1 MSRPDTDPGTP
12 AARGPLAAARR
23 AVLATTRAAAALAAL
38 VVAAMV
44 LTITYDALARYLF
57 AAPTDW
63 AYPLNTFAVLAA
75 TVLAV
80 PHLYATGGHIALDLV
95 HRGLS
100 PRARR
105 VADVVTGVA
114 TALLGLAVA
123 VTAARSAALGI
134 ALGLTGA
141 GTFSIPLW
149 VPDLVLAVAGA
160 LLVAA
165 ALLFPAHPQPDG
177 APDVA
182 AVPGAVPV
190 GTTTG
195 TGTGTTTDTLANDG
209 RADGSTGAGHDDEG
223 AAR

>member
-1 MSRPDTDPGTP
+1 MSRPDTVS
-12 AARGPLAAARR
+12 GPLAVARR
-23 AVLATTRAAAALAAL
+23 VVLVATRTAAALAAL

-63 AYPLNTFAVLAA
+63 AYPLNTFGVLAA
-75 TVLAV
+75 TVLAI

-105 VADVVTGVA
+105 VADVVTGAA
-114 TALLGLAVA
+114 TALFGLAVA
-123 VTAARSAALGI
+123 VTAARSAAVGI
-134 ALGLTGA
+134 ERGLTGS

-149 VPDLVLAVAGA
+149 VPDLVLAVSGA

-165 ALLFPAHPQPDG
+165 ALLFPAHP
-177 APDVA
+177 APDEALDLA
-182 AVPGAVPV
+182 AVP
-190 GTTTG
+190 
-195 TGTGTTTDTLANDG
+195 
-209 RADGSTGAGHDDEG
+209 GAGHDDEG
-223 AAR
+223 ATR

>member
-1 MSRPDTDPGTP
+1 MTEAEMGAQPSSTPTTD
-12 AARGPLAAARR
+12 RGPLGAARR

-63 AYPLNTFAVLAA
+63 AYPLNTSGVLAA
-75 TVLAV
+75 TVLAI

-105 VADVVTGVA
+105 RADVVTGAA
-114 TALLGLAVA
+114 TALFGLAVA
-123 VTAARSAALGI
+123 VTAARSAAVGI
-134 ALGLTGA
+134 ERGLTAA

-149 VPDLVLAVAGA
+149 VPDLVLAVSGA

-165 ALLFPAHPQPDG
+165 ALLFPAHPPPDE
-177 APDVA
+177 APEPA
-182 AVPGAVPV
+182 
-190 GTTTG
+190 
-195 TGTGTTTDTLANDG
+195 
-209 RADGSTGAGHDDEG
+209 GAGHDDEG

>member
-1 MSRPDTDPGTP
+1 MSRPDT
-12 AARGPLAAARR
+12 ASGPLAAARR

-63 AYPLNTFAVLAA
+63 AYPLNTAAVLGA

-80 PHLYATGGHIALDLV
+80 PHLYATGGHIALDLI
-95 HRGLS
+95 HRGMS

-105 VADVVTGVA
+105 VADLVTGAA
-114 TALLGLAVA
+114 TALLGLAIA
-123 VTAARSAALGI
+123 VTAARSAVLGI
-134 ALGLTGA
+134 TLGLTGA

-149 VPDLVLAVAGA
+149 IPDLVLAVSGA

-165 ALLFPAHPQPDG
+165 ALLFPAHPPPDG

-182 AVPGAVPV
+182 ALPGAGP
-190 GTTTG
+190 TTDPDVG
-195 TGTGTTTDTLANDG
+195 TGTGTTTDTLV
-209 RADGSTGAGHDDEG
+209 TGAGHDDEG
-223 AAR
+223 AGR